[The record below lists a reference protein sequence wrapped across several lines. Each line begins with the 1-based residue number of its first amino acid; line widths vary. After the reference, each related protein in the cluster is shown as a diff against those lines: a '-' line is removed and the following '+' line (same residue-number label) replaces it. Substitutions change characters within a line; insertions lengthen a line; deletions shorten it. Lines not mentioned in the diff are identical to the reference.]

1 MVESGS
7 RILIPGEKG
16 MGEVLLL
23 ALHQL
28 PDTSW
33 FFLVISDEG
42 QQSTVILSD
51 KEIDGVVIVSSP
63 DSEVGNYYKEEKDLI
78 STDGDKKR
86 HSLGKKS
93 RLLAVCAMALGMIVV
108 GAVFFTGRDDA
119 RLFVDE
125 FSNAGELN
133 GRPVGEDNSG
143 LQWSSFGNGW
153 MIADGQ
159 LSYNGLDEAAALIN
173 LNSEPRSFEVKWIE
187 ATKGSGLLFNYV
199 DDKNYWMLVAVPDY
213 ATWNL
218 NQVVDGKFS
227 FVENTGLSRIS
238 GAVTSI
244 SFSGNEF
251 TIRVGAE
258 VKIVKTFQSVPEPNS
273 VGILKPISGEESKFS
288 NVLNVESVSL
298 KID

>member
-1 MVESGS
+1 
-7 RILIPGEKG
+7 
-16 MGEVLLL
+16 
-23 ALHQL
+23 
-28 PDTSW
+28 
-33 FFLVISDEG
+33 
-42 QQSTVILSD
+42 
-51 KEIDGVVIVSSP
+51 
-63 DSEVGNYYKEEKDLI
+63 
-78 STDGDKKR
+78 
-86 HSLGKKS
+86 
-93 RLLAVCAMALGMIVV
+93 
-108 GAVFFTGRDDA
+108 
-119 RLFVDE
+119 
-125 FSNAGELN
+125 
-133 GRPVGEDNSG
+133 
-143 LQWSSFGNGW
+143 
-153 MIADGQ
+153 
-159 LSYNGLDEAAALIN
+159 
-173 LNSEPRSFEVKWIE
+173 
-187 ATKGSGLLFNYV
+187 
-199 DDKNYWMLVAVPDY
+199 MLVAVPDY